1 MLTLASCEKRRCYYQ
16 ITSVEHFQCQAL
28 VTYAVAVAAVG
39 VAEADY

>member
-28 VTYAVAVAAVG
+28 VTYAVAAVG